1 MLLGDGIVTIY
12 RQEDTAQP
20 GEMPEYAWTQV
31 WQFFFGEKTVGVNR
45 YYTAMA
51 HDDRTDMLIEVQRTR
66 ELSPATDRAEI
77 GGAYYRITQ
86 VQQVTDDDGLPMTDL
101 ALERVNGL
109 E

>member
-20 GEMPEYAWTQV
+20 GEMPECAWTQV
-31 WQFFFGEKTVGVNR
+31 WQSFFGEKTVGVNR
-45 YYTAMA
+45 YYTAMV

>member
-31 WQFFFGEKTVGVNR
+31 WQSFFGEKTVGVNR

-51 HDDRTDMLIEVQRTR
+51 HDDRTDMYWSGILDVSKSGCRN
-66 ELSPATDRAEI
+66 L
-77 GGAYYRITQ
+77 
-86 VQQVTDDDGLPMTDL
+86 
-101 ALERVNGL
+101 
-109 E
+109 

>member
-20 GEMPEYAWTQV
+20 GEMPEYA
-31 WQFFFGEKTVGVNR
+31 